1 MTMTA
6 GLRETRLPAR
16 SGIAHLF
23 LWQVCALA
31 AQVTAVWLARSDD
44 RGLAELLSYPA
55 FGAAFG
61 SALWVLTRPELDR
74 ATRNAAVVCLG
85 VTPTLMWRTTN
96 PVLFTGFD
104 EQLHMRTLADII
116 ESHRLFEANPLLG
129 VSPRYPGLEA
139 VTALLNQVGL
149 PAMVAASVV
158 ILAARLVL
166 VTALCD
172 VVEQLT
178 GSERAGGLAVA
189 AYAVSP
195 QFVFFN
201 SQFSYQT
208 LALPLALVG
217 VSLIVRSRRSDQP
230 VPLLAGATV
239 CLAGVAMTH
248 HMASFVTS
256 ALLLAWALAE
266 RGPNRTRVIYG
277 ALAAIAATV
286 AWALLQSSILQD
298 YFGPIIDDVR
308 AQITGGERRRVFS
321 DSAGTATSV
330 LDRALLVYFAAALT
344 VVALG
349 LTALTLH
356 RWRRGEHH
364 WRPGHPHRLRR
375 SPHLLVLSLVAV
387 TPVLLAA
394 RVLPKGGEIFDR
406 GSSFLFFPVS
416 LFVAGFAAAHWW
428 PAAGPA
434 RTRVTWWGRAVAIV
448 LATGMFLGGYVLGS
462 GPNWAR
468 LPGPYLA
475 AADTRS
481 MDAETLAAVE
491 WVDDALPDGSRI
503 AADRVSSVLLAAK
516 AGVWP
521 VLKGK
526 RGVDAA
532 ALYFAETW
540 DERQTDMAEAMRLRY
555 LYVDLRLADG
565 LPRFGSYFF
574 KGETGYGRQFT
585 DDQLTKFATTPGVSL
600 VYRHGP
606 VSIYDLQG
614 LGLPELRSGW
624 FGDPERVAII
634 EQLILG
640 LLGGLAVVLAMSG
653 PLWLRIR
660 REVAS
665 LYRATGPAL
674 LAGIV
679 LAGLCLMS
687 VALLMAGVWL
697 TPLSVLTAVL
707 VVALARPTSTMA
719 VARTWRVTIPRRRV
733 VAAAVAAIPVAVI
746 IGFAVSS
753 AAGEAVVR
761 VRQILSNPA
770 AVQVEQ
776 TTPPG

>member
-1 MTMTA
+1 MTTMA
-6 GLRETRLPAR
+6 GRREIRLPTH
-16 SGIAHLF
+16 SGIAHLMI
-23 LWQVCALA
+23 WQVGALA
-31 AQVTAVWLARSDD
+31 AQVAAVWLARSGS
-44 RGLAELLSYPA
+44 RGLAEVLSYPA
-55 FGAAFG
+55 IGAAFG
-61 SALWVLTRPELDR
+61 SALWVLTRTDLNR
-74 ATRNAAVVCLG
+74 AARNAAVVCLG
-85 VTPTLMWRTTN
+85 VTPAVMWRSTN

-139 VTALLNQVGL
+139 TTALLNQVGL
-149 PAMVAASVV
+149 PAMAAALVV
-158 ILAARLVL
+158 ILAARVVL

-178 GSERAGGLAVA
+178 GSARAGGLAVA
-189 AYAVSP
+189 VYAVSP

-217 VSLIVRSRRSDQP
+217 VSLIVRSRRSDRP
-230 VPLLAGATV
+230 LPLLAGATV

-248 HMASFVTS
+248 HVASFVTS
-256 ALLLAWALAE
+256 VLLLAWALAE
-266 RGPNRTRVIYG
+266 RGPIRIRVVYG
-277 ALAAIAATV
+277 ALAAVAATL
-286 AWALLQSSILQD
+286 AWALLQSSMLQD

-308 AQITGGERRRVFS
+308 AQIAGGERRRLFS

-344 VVALG
+344 IVALG
-349 LTALTLH
+349 LTALTLR

-364 WRPGHPHRLRR
+364 WHIGRPHRLRR
-375 SPHLLVLSLVAV
+375 GPHLLVLSLVAM
-387 TPVLLAA
+387 TPLLLAA
-394 RVLPKGGEIFDR
+394 RVLPKGGELFDR

-428 PAAGPA
+428 PSAGQT
-434 RTRVTWWGRAVAIV
+434 RTGVTWCGRAVAIV

-468 LPGPYLA
+468 LPGPYMA

-540 DERQTDMAEAMRLRY
+540 DQRQTDMAAAMRLRY
-555 LYVDLRLADG
+555 LYVDLRLADE
-565 LPRFGSYFF
+565 LPHFGSYFF
-574 KGETGYGRQFT
+574 SGETGFGRQFT
-585 DDQLTKFATTPGVSL
+585 DDQLTKFATTAGVSL

-606 VSIYDLQG
+606 VSIYDLKG

-624 FGDPERVAII
+624 FGDPERIAVG
-634 EQLILG
+634 EQLIAG

-653 PLWLRIR
+653 RIWLRIR
-660 REVAS
+660 RGMAAVHREA
-665 LYRATGPAL
+665 GPAL

-679 LAGLCLMS
+679 LAGCCLAS

-697 TPLSVLTAVL
+697 TPLSVLTAFL
-707 VVALARPTSTMA
+707 VVALARPTTTVA
-719 VARTWRVTIPRRRV
+719 VARTWRPNIPRRRL
-733 VAAAVAAIPVAVI
+733 VAAGLVSVPVAAIL
-746 IGFAVSS
+746 GFAVSN

-770 AVQVEQ
+770 AVQVEP